1 MLGAAASAAAEAVA
15 EALAAQA
22 EREAVAVA
30 RAEQPVPPS
39 AAVAH
44 AEQPLALPSAAVA
57 LAVEPP
63 ASVVASTPA
72 SAAVALAEE
81 SLAPAPAPASAGL
94 AGARGG
100 ALVGLLSRDSG
111 ETLIDQIVRSV
122 AARIDDRLLRGGAR
136 MPSIRSF
143 AAAHGVSPFTV
154 VASYDK
160 LVASGYLESRRGA
173 GFFVRERLPMALN
186 AAEPSAAVFGSGAGN
201 AADAGLVAK
210 PIDVVW
216 LVRNMFRQ
224 MPHQHMPGTGVLPS
238 DWLDGAAIANALRA
252 VSRQNPNLLLS
263 YGVPQGF
270 LPLRQQLQHKLAELE
285 IAAAPEQILTTAGVT
300 QALDLVAREF
310 TRPGDTIFVDDP
322 AWFLMFGSFA
332 ALGAKVV
339 GIPRLADGPDVARLA
354 ELAAIH
360 KPKLYIIN
368 SVLHNPSSTS
378 LSAAKAF
385 QVLKLAEEHDFILV
399 EDDIYCDLHP
409 GSAVQPATRLAA
421 LDQLQRVIYLGGFSK
436 TMAANLRVGFIATSA
451 ERAERLADR
460 KMLSTLTTSDLGE
473 RVVYRV
479 LSEGSY
485 RKHADRLRGRL
496 DSVRAKTLRQMER
509 IGFKVGQAAPA
520 GMFVWADAGCD
531 TNALAERAM
540 AEHLLLAPG
549 SLFSPTQLPST
560 FMRLNVAAM
569 QDPGV
574 WRFLERAL
582 SKV

>member
-22 EREAVAVA
+22 EREAHAGV
-30 RAEQPVPPS
+30 RASQAAAPATSVQAPPV
-39 AAVAH
+39 
-44 AEQPLALPSAAVA
+44 
-57 LAVEPP
+57 
-63 ASVVASTPA
+63 TPA
-72 SAAVALAEE
+72 PGPL
-81 SLAPAPAPASAGL
+81 PAPAV
-94 AGARGG
+94 GARSS

-143 AAAHGVSPFTV
+143 AVAHGVSPFTV

-160 LVASGYLESRRGA
+160 LVAGGYLESRRGA

-186 AAEPSAAVFGSGAGN
+186 ATEPAASI
-201 AADAGLVAK
+201 DAGHRDSGLAAK

-285 IAAAPEQILTTAGVT
+285 IAAAPEQIVTTAGVT

-310 TRPGDTIFVDDP
+310 SRPGDTIFVDDP

-436 TMAANLRVGFIATSA
+436 TMAANLRVGFIATSP

-496 DSVRAKTLRQMER
+496 DSVRAKTVRQMER
-509 IGFKVGQAAPA
+509 IGLRVEQAAPA

-582 SKV
+582 GNR

>member
-1 MLGAAASAAAEAVA
+1 MTNTRNRPSMLGAAASAAAEAVA

-22 EREAVAVA
+22 EREAEAVA
-30 RAEQPVPPS
+30 RAHQPAPPVTS
-39 AAVAH
+39 
-44 AEQPLALPSAAVA
+44 
-57 LAVEPP
+57 
-63 ASVVASTPA
+63 
-72 SAAVALAEE
+72 
-81 SLAPAPAPASAGL
+81 APAPVSTPPITS
-94 AGARGG
+94 RSG

-143 AAAHGVSPFTV
+143 AVAHGVSPFTV

-160 LVASGYLESRRGA
+160 LVAAGYLESRRGA

-186 AAEPSAAVFGSGAGN
+186 ATEPAASVAAGRPESGLA
-201 AADAGLVAK
+201 AK

-285 IAAAPEQILTTAGVT
+285 IAAAPEQIVTTAGVT

-310 TRPGDTIFVDDP
+310 SRPGDTIFVDDP

-339 GIPRLADGPDVARLA
+339 GIPRLGDGPDVARLA

-436 TMAANLRVGFIATSA
+436 TMAANLRVGFIATSP

-509 IGFKVGQAAPA
+509 IGLKVEQAAPA

-560 FMRLNVAAM
+560 YMRLNVAAM

-582 SKV
+582 GDS